1 MWSVARKIM
10 MAQRM
15 RLFVVLPIL
24 CLSACG
30 LLPEEIDKTAD
41 WSASRLYTEAK
52 SAFNDGNWEQA
63 IKYYRRLESRYPY
76 GRYAQQ
82 AQMESAYANWKDGD
96 AAAALAECDRFIKLH
111 PNHPNVDYMYYLKG
125 LITFNDD
132 LGYMG
137 YLSSQDQ
144 SERDPK
150 AARESF
156 DTLKELMIRFPNSK
170 YAADAQLRLNY
181 LVNTLSAYE
190 VHVARYYFKR
200 EAYLAAVNR
209 SQYVLKNYPGTP
221 AQEEA
226 TFIMMKAY
234 EKLGMEDLRAAAER
248 IMQLNY
254 PDSRLYVDGLE
265 AKKAWWELF

>member
-96 AAAALAECDRFIKLH
+96 AAA
-111 PNHPNVDYMYYLKG
+111 
-125 LITFNDD
+125 
-132 LGYMG
+132 
-137 YLSSQDQ
+137 
-144 SERDPK
+144 
-150 AARESF
+150 
-156 DTLKELMIRFPNSK
+156 
-170 YAADAQLRLNY
+170 
-181 LVNTLSAYE
+181 
-190 VHVARYYFKR
+190 
-200 EAYLAAVNR
+200 
-209 SQYVLKNYPGTP
+209 P
-221 AQEEA
+221 AQPENS
-226 TFIMMKAY
+226 FIPTTM
-234 EKLGMEDLRAAAER
+234 
-248 IMQLNY
+248 I
-254 PDSRLYVDGLE
+254 P
-265 AKKAWWELF
+265 